1 MKPEK
6 LHSRRTPK
14 RLLTWALLG
23 AVSVPVLWVC
33 GFASL
38 SVVALLVVLSLLTQT
53 EGIASLEAPQYR
65 RVGDRLYP
73 MSRERHRSSR
83 WGAESPDRDA

>member
-6 LHSRRTPK
+6 LHSRRTPEH
-14 RLLTWALLG
+14 LITWALLA
-23 AVSVPVLWVC
+23 AVAVPVLWVC

-38 SVVALLVVLSLLTQT
+38 SMVALLVVLNLLTQT
-53 EGIASLEAPQYR
+53 EGIASLEAPEYR

-73 MSRERHRSSR
+73 MSRERQRSSR
-83 WGAESPDRDA
+83 GGPVTRS